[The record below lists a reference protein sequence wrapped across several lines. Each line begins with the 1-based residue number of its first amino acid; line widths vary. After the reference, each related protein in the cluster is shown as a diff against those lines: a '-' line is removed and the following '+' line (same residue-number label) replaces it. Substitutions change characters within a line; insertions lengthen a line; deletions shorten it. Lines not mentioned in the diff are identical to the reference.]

1 MTYPISQ
8 WTIYIIS
15 CLYVSNHLIFA
26 FVSYLNFVNFMMWV
40 EHINVS
46 WIKPRWS
53 SGESRTGFI
62 LWGNYYHKK
71 SLYKNSFLKISFLC
85 TIVEVRPI
93 INSAVLS
100 SSESPTDDNLTVTV
114 NSWSDLYLFD
124 RAMNSDLSRFFNVAR
139 FFLKMSKLVI
149 YSLSF
154 DPLDILDS
162 LFRYSTI
169 LLTAIKLNSC
179 LYFIWEI
186 GFEYRKN

>member
-8 WTIYIIS
+8 WTIQIRS
-15 CLYVSNHLIFA
+15 CQNVSNHFIFVL
-26 FVSYLNFVNFMMWV
+26 VSYLNFVNFMMWV

-71 SLYKNSFLKISFLC
+71 SLNKNSFLKISFLC
-85 TIVEVRPI
+85 TIVEARLI

-124 RAMNSDLSRFFNVAR
+124 TCRAMKSDLSRFF
-139 FFLKMSKLVI
+139 ST
-149 YSLSF
+149 SHGSF
-154 DPLDILDS
+154 WKCHNWSPTVCPSIQ
-162 LFRYSTI
+162 
-169 LLTAIKLNSC
+169 
-179 LYFIWEI
+179 
-186 GFEYRKN
+186 